1 MRLLARYFFRKLPKD
16 FTVCDHPLR
25 NFPQARPCIADKPE
39 TDSIVNPWVFISIGV
54 PSSREQP
61 SPKSD
66 LPVDRKPAHRCARIA
81 SVKRTLFAA
90 VGSIFLGLVLCA
102 QTGTDASHQ
111 SFHITPLKPVDEL
124 RREALQSQ
132 PPAEQGK
139 RKSDLVEVI
148 KLDPTIKLDI
158 RYASD
163 NNFMAT
169 PFYSEARAFLQ
180 RPAAQE
186 LVAANGELRERGYGI
201 LIHDAYRPW
210 YVTKM
215 FWDATPDDKKK
226 FVADPAQGSR
236 HNRGCAADVSLY
248 DMKTGLEVAMPS
260 GYDEM
265 SERAY
270 PNYSGGNADE
280 RARRD
285 LLREVMEKHE
295 FTVYQFEWWHFDYKD
310 CTDWPIGNISFEK
323 LNSSGQ

>member
-1 MRLLARYFFRKLPKD
+1 MMRMRRLIFTSAVLLLSACSALEY
-16 FTVCDHPLR
+16 
-25 NFPQARPCIADKPE
+25 QSAQEAKP
-39 TDSIVNPWVFISIGV
+39 
-54 PSSREQP
+54 
-61 SPKSD
+61 
-66 LPVDRKPAHRCARIA
+66 
-81 SVKRTLFAA
+81 
-90 VGSIFLGLVLCA
+90 
-102 QTGTDASHQ
+102 DASRQ

-124 RREALQSQ
+124 RRDALQAH

-139 RKSDLVEVI
+139 RKSGLVEVTR
-148 KLDPTIKLDI
+148 LDRAIKLDI

-169 PFYSEARAFLQ
+169 PFYSQARAFLQ
-180 RPAAQE
+180 RPAA
-186 LVAANGELRERGYGI
+186 LSLIAANRELRRHGYGI

-226 FVADPAQGSR
+226 FVADPAKGSM

-248 DMKTGLEVAMPS
+248 DTKTGKEVAMPS

-270 PNYSGGNADE
+270 PGYSGGAAGE

-285 LLREVMEKHE
+285 LLREVMEKND
-295 FTVYQFEWWHFDYKD
+295 FTVYEFEWWHFDYKD
-310 CTDWPIGNISFEK
+310 CSSWPIGNVPFEK
-323 LNSSGQ
+323 LNASTK